1 MDVKK
6 PQYDNKA
13 PKQTVSIT
21 LSSDVYS
28 QAKELGINTSRVAE
42 QALEYTV
49 AKRVAE
55 RLMAEIQQDLAAYN
69 TYVAEHG
76 SPAEVARAYYS
87 REK

>member
-1 MDVKK
+1 MKI

-21 LSSDVYS
+21 LNSDLY
-28 QAKELGINTSRVAE
+28 AKAKALGINTSRVAE
-42 QALEYTV
+42 EALEYMV

-55 RLMAEIQQDLAAYN
+55 QLKAEIQQDLAAYN

-76 SPAEVARAYYS
+76 SPAEVARAYYV